1 MYKAV
6 LHDQKESVQDFVAV
20 KTLKG
25 YVKYCIATSIVMCDT
40 QQLLFHRDL

>member
-25 YVKYCIATSIVMCDT
+25 YVNCIATSIVMCDT